1 MFIYLKGEPE
11 EEEDVELAQTD
22 EDLVLEEHGFEATV
36 GAKEFVDIPAEL
48 LCAAER
54 PNQ

>member
-11 EEEDVELAQTD
+11 EEEDV